1 MWQFLVGFCGG
12 VYLATY
18 YDCKPAI
25 DFVGETVKEHWPKKK
40 EN

>member
-18 YDCKPAI
+18 YDCKPTI
-25 DFVGETVKEHWPKKK
+25 EFVGSTVKEHWPKKK